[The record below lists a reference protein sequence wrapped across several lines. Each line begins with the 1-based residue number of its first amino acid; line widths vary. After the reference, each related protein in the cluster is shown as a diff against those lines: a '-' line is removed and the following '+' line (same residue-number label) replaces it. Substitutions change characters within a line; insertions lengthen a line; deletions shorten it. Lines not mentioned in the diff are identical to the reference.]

1 MERRISLYVSRRNA
15 VTWLSCALLLA
26 AAVLRIVLECTN
38 AAICQN
44 VWLEIVLPV
53 AACILYILIVLLAG
67 KEMFYK
73 TAIPIWM
80 IGLYHA
86 LQFADYNFGLLVN
99 IFCWAILLFLAML
112 YTEITSGRGS
122 RAIWLFFTNAAPP
135 AVLLYLQREFVTSG
149 NWYDL
154 IPYLPDMLMG
164 FGLMLIVFAVM
175 AVLIFYCD
183 IHYCNRIVEA
193 VYRPEN
199 PISLTDNP
207 YVRAAYDMLNVHKI
221 LMIVSAVLV
230 ALLPVYS
237 KLLRK
242 INTSIDVE
250 DNGSMAAIELND

>member
-15 VTWLSCALLLA
+15 VTWLSCVLLLA

-149 NWYDL
+149 NWYGL

-164 FGLMLIVFAVM
+164 FGLMLIVFALRVHP
-175 AVLIFYCD
+175 VGEYHPTWGDRCD
-183 IHYCNRIVEA
+183 G
-193 VYRPEN
+193 
-199 PISLTDNP
+199 
-207 YVRAAYDMLNVHKI
+207 
-221 LMIVSAVLV
+221 
-230 ALLPVYS
+230 
-237 KLLRK
+237 RK
-242 INTSIDVE
+242 IRTLDPLTQINAYFQVERTSC
-250 DNGSMAAIELND
+250 STCSSFL